1 MQSGLGALHDAQKTK
16 SIMLCRCALSP
27 QWQLMALPHQPMQS
41 KHEHVSENLNRKQ
54 LTPSSV
60 NETIMIQHNGENM
73 QTTIPHVFS
82 VSLTGVLAWVH
93 VLGLVC

>member
-1 MQSGLGALHDAQKTK
+1 
-16 SIMLCRCALSP
+16 
-27 QWQLMALPHQPMQS
+27 MQS

-54 LTPSSV
+54 LTPACV